1 MIRTALHIT
10 MKAEIAFGWITEFSP
25 LPYSLL
31 PGQAGIYRGR
41 AAEVSATAAE
51 RGRRDARSPFEY
63 HARYAWQFGREP
75 LGSREICLK
84 RFEILLSEMIFP
96 GEDKPALFHYPA
108 CIMLR
113 SPPPLAGATTGLGTA
128 YNDGAQQ
135 TAAAWKTHS
144 HRNPCKDSNGDVAA
158 FDVLATYN
166 ITAKRRV
173 VSRDLPITGL
183 PPNFVAHARERWTF
197 RSGVARS

>member
-1 MIRTALHIT
+1 LAGSRN
-10 MKAEIAFGWITEFSP
+10 SP
-25 LPYSLL
+25 LFLIRFYLAKPEFIGAEPRKFRRQQQSVDAEMLDPLSSITPGTHGNLGANLL
-31 PGQAGIYRGR
+31 GVVKFA
-41 AAEVSATAAE
+41 
-51 RGRRDARSPFEY
+51 
-63 HARYAWQFGREP
+63 
-75 LGSREICLK
+75 LK
-84 RFEILLSEMIFP
+84 DFEILLSEMIFP